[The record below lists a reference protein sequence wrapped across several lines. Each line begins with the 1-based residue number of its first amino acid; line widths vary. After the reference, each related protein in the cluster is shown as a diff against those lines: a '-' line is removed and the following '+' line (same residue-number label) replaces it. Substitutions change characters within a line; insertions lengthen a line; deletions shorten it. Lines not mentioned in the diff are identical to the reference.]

1 VVKAKAAL
9 EEAKAS
15 LQDAQAQCALVRNAV
30 DGRAVSVD
38 DVQKRRNAE
47 PAPALE
53 ETAWWQA
60 FGDPVLNGLIDQ
72 AVKNNL
78 DLEQARARIVQAR
91 ADLVVAGAGGLPMA
105 SATGSVTRSDSSDH
119 TTSSSVATSP
129 GTLYQGGFDASWEID
144 VFGGIRCS
152 VEPAQARLE
161 ASVEEL
167 RSTLL
172 TLLGDVARNY
182 LDLRANQ
189 AQLDITRRNVAAQQ
203 ETVAVT
209 RQRYTLG
216 LTSYL
221 DVAQAEAQRAETA
234 SNLPTLEASIKESIH
249 RLGIL
254 LGQEPNALKAALSAT
269 QPLPQA
275 TGVLATGLPA
285 ELFARRPDLRQAEH
299 QLAAA
304 SADIAVATAELYP
317 KFDLTLGLG
326 LQSGRASQFLQ
337 LASGYWSIVP
347 GVSWLLFDGG
357 ATRANIDKARAV
369 YDETLAAYRAAYHSA
384 LEDVE
389 NALAAYYAE
398 QARQDILVQAVR
410 ANEEAMTLA
419 SERYRRGL
427 TGFLDVLEAQRS
439 LYDAQSSLSQSQAN
453 LLTNLIALYMALG
466 GGWRAADFQVAAG
479 DASTAPPNFGGKPR
493 GW

>member
-38 DVQKRRNAE
+38 DVQKWRNAD

-144 VFGGIRCS
+144 VFGGIRRS

-419 SERYRRGL
+419 SATGAGSPASSTCWRRSVPSTTRGAASVSRKRICSR
-427 TGFLDVLEAQRS
+427 TS
-439 LYDAQSSLSQSQAN
+439 LPC
-453 LLTNLIALYMALG
+453 T
-466 GGWRAADFQVAAG
+466 W
-479 DASTAPPNFGGKPR
+479 P
-493 GW
+493 